1 MRKPTLQSDVLSEFY
16 YIFVI
21 SRDYDLVLESK
32 YLIRLFMEVCIAI
45 LHDSQYNDLWGS
57 VKQLLEEKVFPTYFL
72 TILLIVSRCKWNCT
86 VCSSCDNLLVRVDM
100 KLVPI
105 LSTFEVYTNSV
116 KK

>member
-1 MRKPTLQSDVLSEFY
+1 
-16 YIFVI
+16 
-21 SRDYDLVLESK
+21 
-32 YLIRLFMEVCIAI
+32 MEVCIAI

-116 KK
+116 KKQNQNEIQSQLYLEALNLTDVEIMKETTILKYQIL